1 MRGAQSQQ
9 LGALPAPCFVGLPR
23 LQLPRRLGLGLRLSL
38 DLRLGQWRLWLGP
51 ARRLSPALPLGLW
64 RQWLAQPLWAIG
76 TMALEVRA
84 ITMPACD

>member
-23 LQLPRRLGLGLRLSL
+23 LQLPRGLGLAL
-38 DLRLGQWRLWLGP
+38 
-51 ARRLSPALPLGLW
+51 RLSPDLLLGQW
-64 RQWLAQPLWAIG
+64 RQWLAQPLWEIG

-84 ITMPACD
+84 ITMPACDW